1 MVTTPATG
9 LSATEQTP
17 FTPDK
22 LLEIVAPKLELV
34 EEELRRNFSSHVR
47 TISEVADHILEGGGK
62 RLRPILLLLISD
74 MLGYVGRRDV
84 AYAAVVEFIHTATLV
99 HDDIID
105 EAAVR
110 RGRTSINYRWGNQVT
125 VLIGDF
131 LYTHAMN
138 MALREGDLEVLK
150 LLCRVTIEMTEGEVL
165 GLETNGSV
173 ALSADDYFDIVGR
186 KTAGLFAATCRIP
199 AHLIGAPEPVAQR
212 LFDFG
217 YNLGVGFQLI
227 DDLLDFT
234 SSEEVLGKPVL
245 ADLKEGKLTLPLI
258 LAMPRATADERD
270 LIARVA
276 AEKSFGE
283 IDPQRILAIAER
295 CGGVEETRRTA
306 RKYIERASG
315 ILETFDPSPARE
327 ALEFALEYVVA
338 RDR

>member
-1 MVTTPATG
+1 VTTPAPS
-9 LSATEQTP
+9 LSTAEQTP
-17 FTPDK
+17 FTPER
-22 LLEIVAPKLELV
+22 LLAIVAPKLELV
-34 EEELRRNFSSHVR
+34 EEELRRNFASHVR
-47 TISEVADHILEGGGK
+47 TINDVADHILEGGGK
-62 RLRPILLLLISD
+62 RLRPIFLLLVAE
-74 MLGYVGRRDV
+74 MLGYQGRRDA
-84 AYAAVVEFIHTATLV
+84 AYAAIVEFIHTATLV

-199 AHLIGAPEPVAQR
+199 AHLVGASEAVAQR

-217 YNLGVGFQLI
+217 HHLGVGFQLI

-258 LAMPRATADERD
+258 LAMPRATAEEQE

-276 AEKSFGE
+276 REKSFGDT
-283 IDPQRILAIAER
+283 DPHRILAIAQR
-295 CGGVEETRRTA
+295 YGGVEETRRIA
-306 RKYIERASG
+306 RDYIGRAQALLS
-315 ILETFDPSPARE
+315 TFEPSPARE
-327 ALEFALEYVVA
+327 ALEFALEFVVA